1 MVRVCEIEI
10 TNEHNDGKQKKKEKE
25 VEEMARKRQTVEEK
39 RKREEEIFSI
49 LSKIHITSVIKDFD
63 ILLECVVG
71 ITE

>member
-1 MVRVCEIEI
+1 MNIMMVNKRRK
-10 TNEHNDGKQKKKEKE
+10 TE

-39 RKREEEIFSI
+39 RKREEKIFSI

>member
-1 MVRVCEIEI
+1 
-10 TNEHNDGKQKKKEKE
+10 
-25 VEEMARKRQTVEEK
+25 MARKRQTVEEK
-39 RKREEEIFSI
+39 RKREEDIFSI